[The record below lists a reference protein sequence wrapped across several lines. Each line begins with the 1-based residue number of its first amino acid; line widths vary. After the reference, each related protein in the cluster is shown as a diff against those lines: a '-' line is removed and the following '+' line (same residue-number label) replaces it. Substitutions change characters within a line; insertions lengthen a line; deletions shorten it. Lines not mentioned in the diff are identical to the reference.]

1 MVLSI
6 TTFATVS
13 RRSFVII
20 ALFSSIG
27 LVSVIWC
34 TKTAASTAAAESAS
48 ITWHGLFIN
57 PICTNEVGK
66 LDYVK
71 SFFTF
76 SIHWLR
82 CLYWPCNWSR
92 VQLHFTETP
101 DFMNDFPVCLFNIF
115 LWQLL
120 TDLLCFVSCLWKA
133 STSPFWCIRQFCAL
147 RSHI

>member
-48 ITWHGLFIN
+48 ITWHGLFVN
-57 PICTNEVGK
+57 PICANEVGK
-66 LDYVK
+66 LDFVK
-71 SFFTF
+71 AFFTF
-76 SIHWLR
+76 LFIDSDACIGPVIEAGSSSISRKRLILWMIS
-82 CLYWPCNWSR
+82 LYASSIYFYGSSSLTCSALSHVYEKHP
-92 VQLHFTETP
+92 QA
-101 DFMNDFPVCLFNIF
+101 LFGASDN
-115 LWQLL
+115 
-120 TDLLCFVSCLWKA
+120 FV
-133 STSPFWCIRQFCAL
+133 P
-147 RSHI
+147 